1 MDDHDLQAELERV
14 AETDARYKI
23 EAYVFVINALE
34 YTLRKLGRQ
43 GHVSGRELLEGLKDL
58 AKERFGP
65 TAKMVL
71 EHWGLAKTD
80 DVGEIVFNL
89 VEAKVLGKT
98 DEDSREDFR
107 DVYDFG
113 DVFERGFDWKVR
125 GPR

>member
-1 MDDHDLQAELERV
+1 MDDHDLQAELERI
-14 AETDARYKI
+14 AEGDARYKI

-34 YTLRKLGRQ
+34 YTLAKLGRR

-65 TAKMVL
+65 TARMVF

-89 VEAKVLGKT
+89 VDGKVLGKT
-98 DEDSREDFR
+98 DEDSRDDFR

>member
-1 MDDHDLQAELERV
+1 MDDNDLQAELERI
-14 AETDARYKI
+14 AEADARYKI

-71 EHWGLAKTD
+71 EHWGLVKTD

-98 DEDSREDFR
+98 DEDSKDDFR